1 MLSSKRVVFLLLMS
15 RADIPRA
22 LGVKMRSA
30 PSPSRCAECSAPSD
44 LHRDVNDGRTYC
56 RACWVDYYGSQP
68 PPPDGGSSGGDGGGD
83 GSHPPPQPCQFWRS
97 TGRCKFGDSCRFLHG
112 ETLACATS
120 VHPHTLGPGTSSGA
134 SRRKAYCDACGAKC
148 KGGWQCTAGCDYVLC
163 SACIDAHRAAGTG
176 EAAAEHAAGG
186 AACGTASQAEG
197 GAASDAAAGGGGS
210 AAAGGSEAVGG
221 GDGAVVARCSARL
234 CVHGVRCTAAQCRL
248 HSAFYEVHRSPAED
262 AAATLETATLEALS
276 LTAASPHEDEPPT
289 SKLSRG
295 ERRRIGRQKAALYK
309 AGLVQFC

>member
-1 MLSSKRVVFLLLMS
+1 MAALTVGRVGSTTMAASHRLPTAAAAVETAVATAAI
-15 RADIPRA
+15 RR
-22 LGVKMRSA
+22 RSHA
-30 PSPSRCAECSAPSD
+30 
-44 LHRDVNDGRTYC
+44 
-56 RACWVDYYGSQP
+56 
-68 PPPDGGSSGGDGGGD
+68 
-83 GSHPPPQPCQFWRS
+83 
-97 TGRCKFGDSCRFLHG
+97 
-112 ETLACATS
+112 
-120 VHPHTLGPGTSSGA
+120 SSGA
-134 SRRKAYCDACGAKC
+134 ARADASLATAAAS
-148 KGGWQCTAGCDYVLC
+148 CTARRWRVRLPCTRTR
-163 SACIDAHRAAGTG
+163 SAQARAVAPRAARPIATRAVPSARAAGSARP
-176 EAAAEHAAGG
+176 AATTCCAVHASTRTALQELERLRLSMRQAAQHAARR
-186 AACGTASQAEG
+186 AKRKS
-197 GAASDAAAGGGGS
+197 AGGGGS